1 MSDKKLFLLDAYAL
15 IFRAYYAFI
24 RNPRVTTKGLNTSAI
39 FGFTNT
45 LDELLRKENPNY
57 IGVVF
62 DPPGPNFRHEMFED
76 YKANR
81 DATPEDIK
89 LAVPYIKAILDAYNI
104 PVIEIPG
111 FEADDVIG
119 TLANKAQVEGFD
131 VYMMTPDKD
140 FGQLVQ
146 ERVKMYKPAKSGNDA
161 EVWGVDE
168 INERYGLKHPKQ
180 VIDILALM
188 GDAAD
193 NIPGCPG
200 IGEKT
205 AMKLISEYGSVDGL
219 YENID
224 KLKGKQKENLENFK
238 EQVYL
243 SRQLAIIKIDVDVK
257 FDSKALIKEDI
268 NREKLAQLFE
278 ELEFRTLKIR
288 IVGVEKKEPVQGLLF
303 GNDDEY
309 TNAVEVVNMP
319 SERENIQT
327 RKHSYILVDTELKR
341 ASLRAELA
349 VKKEFC
355 FDTETTGLDPLLA
368 ELVGIAFSYEEGL
381 AFYVPVPANQNEACD
396 LVNEFKYFLED
407 ESVLKIGQ
415 NIKYDILVL
424 HKYGISVKG
433 PVFDT
438 MIAHYLIQPELKHNL
453 DELAIQYLNYD
464 TVKTEEL
471 IGKKG
476 KNQLSMRNIE
486 VERVKDY
493 ACEDA
498 DVTLRLKPF
507 LEKLLKDEQITSL
520 FYDLEMPLL
529 LVLVKMEIAGVKL
542 DVDALKEYSIELT
555 TQINKLEKAIIE
567 MAGMD
572 FNVGSPKQVGEVLFE
587 HLKIDEKAKKTKS
600 GQYSTSEDVL
610 VKLRGKHDIIDKILD
625 FRGLKKLLN
634 TYVDALPELIFSKTG
649 KIHTSYNQ
657 AIAATGRLSS
667 TNPNMQNIPIRDDAG
682 RELRK
687 AFVPSDDEHLFFS
700 ADYSQVELRLMAH
713 MSSDPNMLEAFNN
726 NEDIH
731 AATAAKI
738 YGVPLNE
745 VTSDMRRKAKTANFG
760 IIYGISAFGLAERLN
775 IPRSEAK
782 QLIDG
787 YFATYSNVKAFM
799 DKSIKDARDKGY
811 VITILGRRRYLP
823 DINSRNGMVRGMA
836 ERNAI
841 NAPIQGSAADIIKKA
856 MVQIQKRFEAEN
868 LKSTMILQVHDEL
881 NFDVFKPELETV
893 KQIVVEEMEHACELS
908 VPLTV
913 DCGSGIN
920 WLEAH

>member
-257 FDSKALIKEDI
+257 FDAKALIKEDI